1 MMKTERDQG
10 LDTLKAISIILILF
24 WHLQPVRFVTRND
37 NHTLI
42 YFLNGLVEI
51 FNWQLTLI
59 AVPIFYIVSLYL
71 FFQKVRNK
79 NYLKKRLVKLC
90 SIFIFW
96 SGIQIVFATII
107 SSKFPNLSWEMIIG
121 IEPILPLVG
130 DSVLYFL
137 FNLII
142 LIIFAYFYQ
151 SLNFNHRKFLS
162 YIIVIFSLILFELTC
177 LPKFSVP
184 YYYLRNFLIYVP
196 IAFALVNYT
205 NKVVKFK
212 FYYLAAY
219 ILFSLHDI
227 CLRHYNYSPGIY
239 SRISVIF
246 GALTLFCF
254 IHPLKIQG
262 NWLTQKL
269 AKYSLGLFVLHK
281 YWQYL
286 FILLII
292 NYPVSINIGIP
303 LNILFLTIDI
313 LVVFSTVLT
322 IALLRLTNLKQFVS

>member
-1 MMKTERDQG
+1 MMKIERDQG

-37 NHTLI
+37 NHTFI

-71 FFQKVRNK
+71 FFQKIRNK

-96 SGIQIVFATII
+96 SVIQIVFATII
-107 SSKFPNLSWEMIIG
+107 NSKFPNLSWEMIIG

-142 LIIFAYFYQ
+142 LIVFAYFYQ
-151 SLNFNHRKFLS
+151 SLNFNHKKLLS

-212 FYYLAAY
+212 FYYLATY

-227 CLRHYNYSPGIY
+227 CLRYYNYSPGIH
-239 SRISVIF
+239 SRISVVF

-313 LVVFSTVLT
+313 LVVCSTVLT

>member
-1 MMKTERDQG
+1 MKIERDQG
-10 LDTLKAISIILILF
+10 LDTLKAISIILVLF
-24 WHLQPVRFVTRND
+24 WHLQPVRFFTRND
-37 NHTLI
+37 NHALI
-42 YFLNGLVEI
+42 NFLNGLVET
-51 FNWQLTLI
+51 FNWQITLI

-71 FFQKVRNK
+71 FFQRARNK
-79 NYLKKRLVKLC
+79 NYVKERMVKLC
-90 SIFIFW
+90 RIFIFW
-96 SGIQIVFATII
+96 SVIQITFATII
-107 SSKFPNLSWEMIIG
+107 NSKFPDLSWEIIIG
-121 IEPILPLVG
+121 IEPVLPLVG
-130 DSVLYFL
+130 DSVLYFI

-142 LIIFAYFYQ
+142 LIIFAYLYQ
-151 SLNFNHRKFLS
+151 NLNSKQKNLLS
-162 YIIVIFSLILFELTC
+162 YIIVIFSLLLFELTV

-184 YYYLRNFLIYVP
+184 YYYLRNFLIYIP

-205 NKVVKFK
+205 NKILKFK

-219 ILFSLHDI
+219 ILFSVHDI

-239 SRISVIF
+239 SRISVVF

-254 IHPLKIQG
+254 IHPLKFKG
-262 NWLTQKL
+262 NWFTQKL

-303 LNILFLTIDI
+303 FNILFLII
-313 LVVFSTVLT
+313 SMLVGVSTVAT
-322 IALLRLTNLKQFVS
+322 IYLLKLTNLKQFVS

>member
-1 MMKTERDQG
+1 MKIERDQG
-10 LDTLKAISIILILF
+10 LDTLKAISIILVLF
-24 WHLQPVRFVTRND
+24 WHLQPVRFVIRND
-37 NHTLI
+37 NHTLV
-42 YFLNGLVEI
+42 YFLNGLVET
-51 FNWQLTLI
+51 FNWQLTLL

-71 FFQKVRNK
+71 FFQKVRIK
-79 NYLKKRLVKLC
+79 NYAKTRLIQLC
-90 SIFIFW
+90 SIFLFW
-96 SGIQIVFATII
+96 SVIQIVFATII
-107 SSKFPNLSWEMIIG
+107 SSRFPDLSWDIIIG
-121 IEPILPLVG
+121 IEPVLPLVG

-142 LIIFAYFYQ
+142 LTIFAYFYQ
-151 SLNFNHRKFLS
+151 SLNSNHKKLSS
-162 YIIVIFSLILFELTC
+162 YIIVIFSLILFELTS

-205 NKVVKFK
+205 NKIVRFK

-227 CLRHYNYSPGIY
+227 CLRYYNYSPGIY
-239 SRISVIF
+239 SRISVVC

-254 IHPLKIQG
+254 IHPLKIKG
-262 NWLTQKL
+262 NWITQKL

-292 NYPVSINIGIP
+292 NYPVNINIGIP
-303 LNILFLTIDI
+303 FNILFLIISI
-313 LVVFSTVLT
+313 LVVFSTVGT
-322 IALLRLTNLKQFVS
+322 IALLKLTNLKRFIC